1 MYPKSFNK
9 KIQLEALNFL
19 ISYLDKH
26 QIEYFVIA
34 GTLLGAVRHKGFIP
48 WDDDIDIGLKREE
61 YEKFIE
67 LFSKEFNSDSKKL
80 YFLQNW
86 HTEKEF
92 AMPFTKLRVNQTI
105 YKEFVT
111 KDINF
116 HHVIYIDIFPF
127 DDVKPTMMKRII

>member
-1 MYPKSFNK
+1 M
-9 KIQLEALNFL
+9 EALNFL

-67 LFSKEFNSDSKKL
+67 LFSKEFRSDSKNCIFYRIGTQKKNL
-80 YFLQNW
+80 RCLSQN
-86 HTEKEF
+86 
-92 AMPFTKLRVNQTI
+92 
-105 YKEFVT
+105 
-111 KDINF
+111 
-116 HHVIYIDIFPF
+116 
-127 DDVKPTMMKRII
+127 